1 MNINVEEI
9 LMVIVAFL
17 IGWFLSNMMNGGS
30 VEGAE
35 YEGCGGVYGTE
46 CNALSG
52 KEKDICEENQNRVA
66 QDYCIANGGKG
77 KLIAGVV
84 GDCDKK
90 YCKDA
95 FSWWWEKDKK
105 SCECR

>member
-35 YEGCGGVYGTE
+35 YEGCGGAYGTQ

-52 KEKDICEENQNRVA
+52 IEKDLCEKDQNRAAEDWCV
-66 QDYCIANGGKG
+66 ANGGKG
-77 KLIAGVV
+77 WMLFQ
-84 GDCDKK
+84 GDCDKNL
-90 YCKDA
+90 CKDTD
-95 FSWWWEKDKK
+95 FWEKGQK
-105 SCECR
+105 SCQCR